1 MINKSKTRN
10 KFLDSKNS
18 GTTNNS
24 SHNNLSA
31 SNSQLFKNNLKN
43 DSIKV
48 DKKLDFNITPNNKKF
63 NEENEE
69 NIKELILNSSNK
81 TYVFIIIIY
90 FIILSILI
98 LVLIIFNYYKLYT
111 NIKMN
116 DDVDFFF
123 INYEVVTNRYNILFY
138 SFNIFRT
145 MIIFP
150 EGHKKRKF
158 EEIMENME
166 YYYEEENNNYL
177 KIISSLVITKHYYR
191 TYKFLNNLAESKNNS
206 TEKIKKLICGNI
218 TSCNKYL
225 DSENNIFD
233 SGLDFGCKS
242 AITFIYNMYLD
253 YKRLNNKSDIKTIN
267 QTIINKKD
275 I

>member
-1 MINKSKTRN
+1 
-10 KFLDSKNS
+10 
-18 GTTNNS
+18 
-24 SHNNLSA
+24 
-31 SNSQLFKNNLKN
+31 
-43 DSIKV
+43 
-48 DKKLDFNITPNNKKF
+48 
-63 NEENEE
+63 
-69 NIKELILNSSNK
+69 
-81 TYVFIIIIY
+81 
-90 FIILSILI
+90 
-98 LVLIIFNYYKLYT
+98 
-111 NIKMN
+111 MN
-116 DDVDFFF
+116 DDLDIFF
-123 INYEVVTNRYNILFY
+123 INYELVTNRYNILFY

-177 KIISSLVITKHYYR
+177 KIISSLVMTKHYYR
-191 TYKFLNNLAESKNNS
+191 TYKFLINLAESKNNS

-267 QTIINKKD
+267 QTIINNKNSRFKDIGLSLNNLLLVFFDKLFFYLKDDLNEHLLYKITNSKFLNIIVLILSVFIFIFSFGIAFISIFKYIKSLKESIYRLSCSFYFIKKD
-275 I
+275 N